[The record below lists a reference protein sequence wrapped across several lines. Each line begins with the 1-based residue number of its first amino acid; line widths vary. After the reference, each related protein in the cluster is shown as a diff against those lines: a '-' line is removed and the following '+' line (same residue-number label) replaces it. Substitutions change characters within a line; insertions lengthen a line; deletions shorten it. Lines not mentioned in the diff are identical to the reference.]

1 MKRSARAWKS
11 YGPEST
17 PGHRMLTHFLG
28 WTFAILTLV
37 MMATNGVL
45 MLFSPKLWFRL
56 PGWIRANARFENGKD
71 SFGFGAVQIRILG
84 GVTLLVLAV
93 FVAALVAG
101 GK

>member
-1 MKRSARAWKS
+1 
-11 YGPEST
+11 
-17 PGHRMLTHFLG
+17 MLTHFLG

-37 MMATNGVL
+37 MMAINGAF

-56 PGWIRANARFENGKD
+56 PGWIRANGRFENDKD

-84 GVTLLVLAV
+84 GVVLIVFAV
-93 FVAALVAG
+93 FVAAFVAG